1 MVEDVEEKYSQLR
14 GASGNAIQ
22 VLTKLHLAVGLV
34 DDGICCGDI
43 IIVYRNYFSP
53 ASDLK

>member
-22 VLTKLHLAVGLV
+22 VFTKLHSRRRA
-34 DDGICCGDI
+34 C
-43 IIVYRNYFSP
+43 
-53 ASDLK
+53 